1 MSINTMNQEQKLKNN
16 TAQTTS
22 AQTTSAQ
29 TIPAKKAIP
38 SLAELLTPTRQP
50 EAAPIIIAPRVDNID
65 ITIVLGDQ
73 KNSHMSFYGGEVF
86 VDDLDDWD
94 NGDGEEWEEDQHDT
108 TVDET
113 HHAAGANLHG
123 AATDEVHDAATDEVH
138 DAATDEVH
146 DAATDEVHDAATDE
160 VHDACATCEFTD
172 CQAHPKFNESSRQLK
187 EGSQQSRDTSEQKA
201 ATRQPGTMKVTEGDA
216 ALEGLPDHFKSFI
229 KLLRHAGLD
238 VAVKRYEQKDAREGK
253 GENDG

>member
-138 DAATDEVH
+138 DA
-146 DAATDEVHDAATDE
+146 
-160 VHDACATCEFTD
+160 CATCEFTD

>member
-73 KNSHMSFYGGEVF
+73 KNSHMSFYGGEAS
-86 VDDLDDWD
+86 VDDPYDWNDEDDA
-94 NGDGEEWEEDQHDT
+94 GEWTDDQ
-108 TVDET
+108 
-113 HHAAGANLHG
+113 HG
-123 AATDEVHDAATDEVH
+123 AAADETRDAAADETR
-138 DAATDEVH
+138 DAVGEGLQ
-146 DAATDEVHDAATDE
+146 
-160 VHDACATCEFTD
+160 DACATCEFTD
-172 CQAHPKFNESSRQLK
+172 CLSHPKAR
-187 EGSQQSRDTSEQKA
+187 EGSSQPKKAGSPHPKEAERETDVSRHSS
-201 ATRQPGTMKVTEGDA
+201 TMKVTEGDA
-216 ALEGLPDHFKSFI
+216 ALEGLPDYFKSYI

-238 VAVKRYEQKDAREGK
+238 VEVKRYEQKDAREGK

>member
-29 TIPAKKAIP
+29 TIPAKKAFP

-123 AATDEVHDAATDEVH
+123 
-138 DAATDEVH
+138 
-146 DAATDEVHDAATDE
+146 AATDEVHDAATDE